1 MALSLFFLL
10 GIGEWWLLQPA
21 NVLHKEPIAFMV
33 SRGEGVREIGTSLKK
48 QGLIKSAVG
57 FKIYSLMTGE
67 AARFKPGM
75 YNLSPASSGAAIAAV
90 LSQGMPGIAVVIKE
104 GATVVD
110 IDRVLAGAGI
120 IRPGELIDY
129 AGKEKRSL
137 EGFLFPDTYM
147 FSAGSRPEIIVRIM
161 KDNFNKQI
169 GPLITG
175 QEEKDWYPD
184 LILSSLVEK
193 EALYP
198 ADQRMMAGVLK
209 NRLKIGMALQVDAAN
224 VYIKCK
230 AAYMTCS
237 AEDRE
242 LTKNDLAVE
251 NPYNTYR
258 HTRLPPTPIAN
269 PGRAAFAAA
278 QNPQKS
284 SYLYY
289 ISNPKT
295 GHLIFAA
302 TLEEHAA
309 NRNKYHVN

>member
-1 MALSLFFLL
+1 
-10 GIGEWWLLQPA
+10 
-21 NVLHKEPIAFMV
+21 MV
-33 SRGEGVREIGTSLKK
+33 SRGEGVREIGTGLKK
-48 QGLIKSAVG
+48 QGLIKSAIG
-57 FKIYSLMTGE
+57 FKIYSLITGE
-67 AARFKPGM
+67 AARFKPGV
-75 YNLSPASSGAAIAAV
+75 YRLTPASSSAAIAALLAEGV
-90 LSQGMPGIAVVIKE
+90 SEIAVVIKE

-110 IDRVLAGAGI
+110 IDRVLAGRGI
-120 IRPGELIDY
+120 IGPGELIDY
-129 AGKEKRSL
+129 AGKQKQSL

-147 FSAGSRPEIIVRIM
+147 FSAGSRPDTIVRVM
-161 KDNFNKQI
+161 RDNFDKQI
-169 GPLITG
+169 GPLVTG
-175 QEEKDWYPD
+175 REEKDWYQD
-184 LILSSLVEK
+184 LILASLVEK

-198 ADQRMMAGVLK
+198 VDQRMMAGVLK
-209 NRLKIGMALQVDAAN
+209 NRLKIGMALQVDAVN

-230 AAYMTCS
+230 AAYMTCR

-251 NPYNTYR
+251 SPYNTYR
-258 HTRLPPTPIAN
+258 HIGLPPTPIAN

-309 NRNKYHVN
+309 NRNRYHVN